1 MEIFT
6 LREISLI
13 IKLLLDSKRLR
24 ENKENK
30 SDNESR
36 KKIIIIIKIGL
47 VVFLLLQTRTKYPY
61 LPQRSISVGLV
72 PAAASGGW
80 NP

>member
-47 VVFLLLQTRTKYPY
+47 VVFLLL
-61 LPQRSISVGLV
+61 
-72 PAAASGGW
+72 
-80 NP
+80 